1 MMLAK
6 IAGGV
11 KELFRNDWGFEFYLI
26 ERVVDGFAL
35 RRFRVSIQL
44 RCEIKGF
51 TRRLQAGIAAL
62 EECPHIGRNESIRQ
76 PIEGCFRFN
85 LAKVKSAGGVQIHNT
100 VRSINCAD
108 AGPPYRIL
116 KRDEPHNSS
125 RSVLISRSLVTFE
138 DSVRRSR

>member
-11 KELFRNDWGFEFYLI
+11 KELFRNNWGFEFYLI

-44 RCEIKGF
+44 RREIKGF

-62 EECPHIGRNESIRQ
+62 EERPHMGWNESICQ
-76 PIEGCFRFN
+76 PIESCFRFN
-85 LAKVKSAGGVQIHNT
+85 LAKVKSAGGVQIYNT
-100 VRSINCAD
+100 PISGNCAD
-108 AGPPYRIL
+108 AGSAHRIL

-125 RSVLISRSLVTFE
+125 RSVLISRSLVHQRAAGE
-138 DSVRRSR
+138 HS